1 MKRSKLIAIIIGS
14 VLGLALI
21 IGGFLFMQ
29 TFSRASS
36 ETPEG
41 VTTTEVT
48 DSSVKISWSTG
59 NDTVGAVVRYG
70 VSKTALT
77 QVAPAETPQGKTHSA
92 VLTALS
98 PDTMYYFELFTSND
112 TKFDNAGIPWNFT
125 TKSNKETTTET
136 IGATDSDAPIAT
148 ASPTI
153 EAIPTEAAESRINT
167 CKETNCAAIKA
178 KLGKECSTQEY
189 MKCIRSEQ
197 NPAPTTPTN

>member
-41 VTTTEVT
+41 VTITEVT
-48 DSSVKISWSTG
+48 DSSAKVSWSTG
-59 NDTVGAVVRYG
+59 NDSVGAVVRAG
-70 VSKTALT
+70 VSETALT
-77 QVAPAETPQGKTHSA
+77 LFFPSETPQGKNHSV
-92 VLTALS
+92 VLTSLS
-98 PDTMYYFELFTSND
+98 PGTKYYFELFTSND
-112 TKFDNAGIPWNFT
+112 TKFDNAGIPWSFT

-136 IGATDSDAPIAT
+136 IGTTDSNEPVAT

-153 EAIPTEAAESRINT
+153 VATPTEAAESRINT
-167 CKETNCAAIKA
+167 CTETNCAAIKA

-197 NPAPTTPTN
+197 NPTPTTPTN